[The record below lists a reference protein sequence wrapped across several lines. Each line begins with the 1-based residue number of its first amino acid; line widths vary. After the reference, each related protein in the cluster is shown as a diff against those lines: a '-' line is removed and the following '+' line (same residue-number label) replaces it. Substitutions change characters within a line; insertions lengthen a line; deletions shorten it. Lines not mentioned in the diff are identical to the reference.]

1 MDDSNLIKVTEAC
14 FIVQNMFYLGE
25 YFKCTW
31 KWFYSA
37 FIGWS
42 VLWMTTWMILSIV
55 LQIVCIFTDCLV
67 HLFHSEGRQNSNF
80 NYGFSCFLMQFY
92 PFLLR
97 VFWIVVGLF
106 MHFKGLDSCIIM
118 CNYYLSVTILVL
130 MLLFYTDA
138 FAQLFFF
145 VNLFILIGG

>member
-1 MDDSNLIKVTEAC
+1 MS
-14 FIVQNMFYLGE
+14 YLGE
-25 YFKCTW
+25 YFKYTW

-42 VLWMTTWMILSIV
+42 VLWMTIWMILSIV
-55 LQIVCIFTDCLV
+55 LQMVYIFTDCLV
-67 HLFHSEGRQNSNF
+67 HLLHSEGRQNSNF

-92 PFLLR
+92 PFFLR

-118 CNYYLSVTILVL
+118 YNYYLSITILVL

-138 FAQLFFF
+138 FAQLFFGKLIY
-145 VNLFILIGG
+145 LF